1 VRKLELEK
9 QNIGTRMRRRLE
21 SRKKKKKLFI
31 IFFSLL
37 VILLLIYLIFYILQ
51 PVEKIAK
58 EPTVISEEETTGE
71 IKEEVVFTGR
81 KNFLIIG
88 SDHGLEQISP
98 NSVVLV
104 SYNSSSEEALM
115 LSIPLRTLLQ
125 SDEEAMTVEKLL
137 KEFQVEDLKLA
148 IKNTLVTE
156 IDNYI
161 LVNIFDLVE
170 KIGGISVYIPES
182 ISFPDVDSNVTVTL
196 EKGERNLTG
205 DLTISYLHYTS
216 GESESILQVS
226 DQQDVHLSILDKLMA
241 DKDFSEIANEMQL
254 ISEYISSDFSD
265 VELISLGSSIVKLEG
280 SKIFKNKTL
289 PVLATKID
297 GENYYVPQIEET
309 AKILSEFTTVADI
322 KEREKSNIIVLNG
335 CGSPGIAHNL
345 SNKLQRDFQIVEI
358 GNAASFQYT
367 MSEIIVTSFNINV
380 IEDAIFIRNTM
391 GVGEIITD
399 GGLTEATKQKTDIV
413 IIIGGDYIPL

>member
-1 VRKLELEK
+1 VRRLELEK
-9 QNIGTRMRRRLE
+9 QNIGPRMRRRLE
-21 SRKKKKKLFI
+21 SRKKRRKLFI
-31 IFFSLL
+31 IFFSLV
-37 VILLLIYLIFYILQ
+37 VISLLIYLIFYILR
-51 PVEKIAK
+51 PGEKIAE

-88 SDHGLEQISP
+88 SDHSLEQISP
-98 NSVVLV
+98 NSVVLI
-104 SYNSSSEEALM
+104 SYNSSSEEALL

-125 SDEEAMTVEKLL
+125 SDDEAMTVEKLL
-137 KEFQVEDLKLA
+137 REFQVEDLKSA
-148 IKNTLVTE
+148 IKNTLAIE
-156 IDNYI
+156 IDNCV
-161 LVNIFDLVE
+161 LVNVFDLLE
-170 KIGGISVYIPES
+170 KIGGISVYIPEN

-226 DQQDVHLSILDKLMA
+226 DQQDIYLSILDKLMA

-265 VELISLGSSIVKLEG
+265 VELISLGSSIVKLEE

-297 GENYYVPQIEET
+297 GENHYVPQIEET
-309 AKILSEFTTVADI
+309 ARILSEFTTVADI
-322 KEREKSNIIVLNG
+322 EEREKSNIIVLNG

-345 SNKLQRDFQIVEI
+345 SNKLQQDFQIVEI

-380 IEDAIFIRNTM
+380 IEDAISIRNNM

-399 GGLTEATKQKTDIV
+399 GGLTEETKQKTDIV
-413 IIIGGDYIPL
+413 IIIGSDYIPL